1 MRVLTSG
8 YQDEESLE
16 DEVSEAKCVKVVV
29 GTAGG
34 KTDHLKAKHPKDT
47 GQT

>member
-1 MRVLTSG
+1 M

-16 DEVSEAKCVKVVV
+16 DEVSEAKCVKVAV
-29 GTAGG
+29 GTTGG
-34 KTDHLKAKHPKDT
+34 QTDHHEGKRPKDM